1 MEQAYNHHVSVMLD
15 EVIEYANLKKNSKV
29 LDMTLG
35 RAGHSSEFLKRI
47 PEGFLYGVDQD
58 KEALTFSEER
68 LSKIGKPIAAQNSFI
83 LPFMPTVSTNSS
95 D

>member
-1 MEQAYNHHVSVMLD
+1 
-15 EVIEYANLKKNSKV
+15 
-29 LDMTLG
+29 MTLG

-68 LSKIGKPIAAQNSFI
+68 
-83 LPFMPTVSTNSS
+83 
-95 D
+95 